1 MPAKRQRSPR
11 EVSLAWNQG
20 LQIVTEFE
28 PIDGFVDVIRLRV
41 LTYRD
46 HLVLKFDSREHVML
60 LLEAVLALLDA
71 HDRQS
76 DYLITRVFK
85 LAR

>member
-41 LTYRD
+41 LTDRD